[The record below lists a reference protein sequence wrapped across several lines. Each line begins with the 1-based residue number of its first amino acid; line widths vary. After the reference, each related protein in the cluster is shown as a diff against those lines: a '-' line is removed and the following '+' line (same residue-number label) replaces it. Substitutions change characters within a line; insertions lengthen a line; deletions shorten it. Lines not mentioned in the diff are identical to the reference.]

1 MNADIKKIWVEALR
15 SGQYKQGQTLL
26 RNKENKFC
34 CLGVLCNLH
43 AQAHPA
49 IAAKQKNPNKYLKE
63 GGVLPRAVMKW
74 AGLPDECGAQVEI
87 NGITDYLTAH
97 NDGVKLYGDSIKSS
111 TFKQI
116 AKAIEKQL

>member
-1 MNADIKKIWVEALR
+1 MKTDIKKIWVEALR
-15 SGQYKQGQTLL
+15 SGKYKQGYTLL
-26 RNKENKFC
+26 RDSKNNFC

-43 AQAHPA
+43 AQAHPE
-49 IAAKQKNPNKYLKE
+49 IAAKQKDPNSYLKE
-63 GGVLPRAVMKW
+63 NGILPRAVMKW
-74 AGLPDECGAQVEI
+74 AGLPNNCGAQVEI

-97 NDGVKLYGDSIKSS
+97 NDGVVFYGDDMKSS